1 MKGNELKKEATNKQ
15 WAIMSLLKSHTVY
28 DDLDSE
34 NVIPF
39 NDTTV
44 NKDSCVRPSYFC
56 NRSYDCAPGLLSLDS
71 EESSFSSCGTE
82 EFFDFEELSGSLNLI
97 GNWHKL
103 HRRVRFSSIH
113 VQVYAIIVGDHPIC
127 RDGLALSLDWSHSKE
142 QIFDIDDFEFNRRRK
157 NQRKGIRR
165 RVSKLDYW
173 QRREIFNRVGCYSNT
188 DLSRIECQ
196 RNQEA
201 VSDFLLD
208 AGSDDFGPSQEE
220 EGFEQVYDMSDG
232 DSSPSPAKDGAFYWQ
247 MKIQILE

>member
-1 MKGNELKKEATNKQ
+1 MG
-15 WAIMSLLKSHTVY
+15 LLKNLTVY

-39 NDTTV
+39 NDPTV
-44 NKDSCVRPSYFC
+44 NNDSYAPPSYLC
-56 NRSYDCAPGLLSLDS
+56 GRSYDCAPGLLLLDS
-71 EESSFSSCGTE
+71 EEASFSSCGTE
-82 EFFDFEELSGSLNLI
+82 EFFDLEDLSGTLNLI
-97 GNWHKL
+97 ENWQKL

-142 QIFDIDDFEFNRRRK
+142 QIFDIDDFEFSRRRK
-157 NQRKGIRR
+157 NHRKGIKR

-208 AGSDDFGPSQEE
+208 AGSDDFDPSQGE
-220 EGFEQVYDMSDG
+220 EGFEQVYDMSGG
-232 DSSPSPAKDGAFYWQ
+232 DLSPSFSSSAMDGAFYWQ
-247 MKIQILE
+247 MKVQILE